1 MNDQELVAELK
12 IRPDGRT
19 HHSSVLR
26 LTNDSL
32 QHTWQSKRDTGDQTF
47 TLSELSPR
55 LGSREARPR
64 EAIAATRRGIF
75 FLIVAALLVASPL
88 RGDLVLLII
97 FLGLIGVLGCRRGL
111 PRVWNRR
118 SWTVIQKKDGSA
130 AFHIAHDLCSESE
143 REAFE
148 QAFKSTLETGEIPT
162 ST

>member
-1 MNDQELVAELK
+1 MGANLGE
-12 IRPDGRT
+12 GGG
-19 HHSSVLR
+19 
-26 LTNDSL
+26 
-32 QHTWQSKRDTGDQTF
+32 KRRAMMSDINVTPMVD
-47 TLSELSPR
+47 
-55 LGSREARPR
+55 
-64 EAIAATRRGIF
+64 
-75 FLIVAALLVASPL
+75 VM
-88 RGDLVLLII
+88 LVLLII